1 MTEPFVPPDTW
12 TAPDG
17 STVSC
22 VEKIRVLNENLE
34 ELAGLAQDALEDAVL
49 MGVDERQIRAVL
61 AALVSSLHNPYHR

>member
-1 MTEPFVPPDTW
+1 MTDPFLPPDTW

-22 VEKIRVLNENLE
+22 VEKIRVLNENLN

-49 MGVDERQIRAVL
+49 MGVDEQQIRTVL
-61 AALVSSLHNPYHR
+61 AALVSSLHNPYRR